1 MVREHRNY
9 YENPRDYIETNSIFA
24 SIAELG

>member
-9 YENPRDYIETNSIFA
+9 DENPSDYIETNSIFV